1 MRVEVKGD
9 IEVCV
14 WVPCHITCFFEIRE
28 HDNPLETGSRGAGFN
43 LDVGIRTVVRLRR
56 SSDVEVLGGN
66 DVSRSVVERMLHGLD
81 VKARAELEHD
91 EPVPMGVGYGVSGA
105 TALGAAI
112 ATSVALGNVMT
123 VSQAGAVAHVVEVE
137 HMTGLGDVIAQIHG
151 GVEVRVKEGAPG
163 VGVVDK
169 LLHEPDLC
177 LITAILRKVP
187 TREMLMTKK
196 KAINRYGKMA
206 LARLLKRPS
215 IEVLMREA
223 KAFAEG
229 VGFMDGDVKRVA
241 EEVIERGALGASVK
255 KGVFYALI
263 KRDLV
268 DELSSLISKRLR
280 GVRLV
285 VCGIHDGGPRIVYV
299 RASNT
304 ASRPRS
310 TM

>member
-1 MRVEVKGD
+1 LRAEVERDV
-9 IEVCV
+9 EVCV

-43 LDVGIRTVVRLRR
+43 LDVGVRTVVRLRR
-56 SSDVEVLGGN
+56 SSEVEVSGGN
-66 DVSRSVVERMLHGLD
+66 EVSRSVVERMLSGLG
-81 VKARAELEHD
+81 VKAHAELEHD

-137 HMTGLGDVIAQIHG
+137 HMTGLGDVIAQVHG

-169 LLHEPDLC
+169 LVHEPNLR
-177 LITAILRKVP
+177 LITAILKKIP
-187 TREMLMTKK
+187 TREVLTTKRE
-196 KAINRYGKMA
+196 AINKYGREA

-241 EEVIERGALGASVK
+241 EEVMERGALGASVK
-255 KGVFYALI
+255 KGVFYALT
-263 KRDLV
+263 RESLV
-268 DELSSLISKRLR
+268 DELSSLISERLG

-285 VCGIHDGGPRIVYV
+285 VCGIHDGGPKIVYA
-299 RASNT
+299 RGL
-304 ASRPRS
+304 
-310 TM
+310 

>member
-1 MRVEVKGD
+1 MRAEVERDV
-9 IEVCV
+9 EVCV

-43 LDVGIRTVVRLRR
+43 LDVGVRTVVRLRR
-56 SSDVEVLGGN
+56 SSEVEVSGGN
-66 DVSRSVVERMLHGLD
+66 EVSRSVVERMLSGLG
-81 VKARAELEHD
+81 VKAHAELEHD

-137 HMTGLGDVIAQIHG
+137 HMTGLGDVIAQVHG

-169 LLHEPDLC
+169 LVHEPNLR
-177 LITAILRKVP
+177 LITAILKKIP
-187 TREMLMTKK
+187 TREVLTTKRE
-196 KAINRYGKMA
+196 AINKYGREA

-241 EEVIERGALGASVK
+241 EEVMERGALGASVK
-255 KGVFYALI
+255 KGVFYALT
-263 KRDLV
+263 RESLV
-268 DELSSLISKRLR
+268 DELSSLISERLG

-285 VCGIHDGGPRIVYV
+285 VCGIHDGGPKIVYA
-299 RASNT
+299 RGL
-304 ASRPRS
+304 
-310 TM
+310 

>member
-1 MRVEVKGD
+1 MRSEVERDV
-9 IEVCV
+9 EVCV

-28 HDNPLETGSRGAGFN
+28 HDDPLETGSRGAGFN
-43 LDVGIRTVVRLRR
+43 LDVGVRTILRLRR
-56 SSDVEVLGGN
+56 SSEVEISGGN
-66 DVSRSVVERMLHGLD
+66 DVSRSVVERMLRSLG

-112 ATSVALGNVMT
+112 ATSVALGNIMT

-169 LLHEPDLC
+169 LLHEPDLR
-177 LITAILRKVP
+177 LITAVLRKVP
-187 TREMLMTKK
+187 TREMLTTKRE
-196 KAINRYGKMA
+196 AINKYGRLA

-229 VGFMDGDVKRVA
+229 VGFMDGDVKKVA
-241 EEVIERGALGASVK
+241 EEVIKRGALGASVK
-255 KGVFYALI
+255 KGVFYALT
-263 KRDLV
+263 RESFV
-268 DELSSLISKRLR
+268 DELSSLISERLG

-285 VCGIHDGGPRIVYV
+285 VCGIHDGGPKIVYV
-299 RASNT
+299 RGL
-304 ASRPRS
+304 
-310 TM
+310 

>member
-1 MRVEVKGD
+1 MRSEVERDV
-9 IEVCV
+9 EVCV

-28 HDNPLETGSRGAGFN
+28 HDDPLETGSRGAGFN
-43 LDVGIRTVVRLRR
+43 LDVGVRTILRLRR
-56 SSDVEVLGGN
+56 SSEVEISGGN
-66 DVSRSVVERMLHGLD
+66 DVSRSVVERMLRSLG

-91 EPVPMGVGYGVSGA
+91 GPVPMGVGYGVSGA

-112 ATSVALGNVMT
+112 ATSVALGNIMT

-169 LLHEPDLC
+169 LLHEPDLR
-177 LITAILRKVP
+177 LITAVLRKIP
-187 TREMLMTKK
+187 TREMLMTKRE
-196 KAINRYGKMA
+196 AINKYGRLA

-229 VGFMDGDVKRVA
+229 VGFMDGDVKKVA
-241 EEVIERGALGASVK
+241 EEVIKRGALGASVK
-255 KGVFYALI
+255 KGVFYALT
-263 KRDLV
+263 RESFV
-268 DELSSLISKRLR
+268 DELSSLISERLG

-285 VCGIHDGGPRIVYV
+285 VCGIHDGGPKIVYV
-299 RASNT
+299 RGL
-304 ASRPRS
+304 
-310 TM
+310 

>member
-1 MRVEVKGD
+1 LRAGVERDV
-9 IEVCV
+9 EVCV

-28 HDNPLETGSRGAGFN
+28 HDDPLETGSRGAGFN
-43 LDVGIRTVVRLRR
+43 LDVGVRTIVRLRR
-56 SSDVEVLGGN
+56 SSDVEISGGN
-66 DVSRSVVERMLHGLD
+66 DVSRNVVERMLSGLG

-169 LLHEPDLC
+169 LLHEPDLR

-187 TREMLMTKK
+187 TKEMLMTKRE
-196 KAINRYGKMA
+196 AINKHGKLA
-206 LARLLKRPS
+206 LTRLLKRPS

-241 EEVIERGALGASVK
+241 EEVVERGALGASVK
-255 KGVFYALI
+255 KGVFYALT
-263 KRDLV
+263 KENLV
-268 DELSSLISKRLR
+268 DELSSLISEELG

-285 VCGIHDGGPRIVYV
+285 VCNIYDDGPRIVYV
-299 RASNT
+299 RSL
-304 ASRPRS
+304 
-310 TM
+310 

>member
-1 MRVEVKGD
+1 LGAEVD
-9 IEVCV
+9 RDVEVCV

-43 LDVGIRTVVRLRR
+43 LDVGVRTIVRLRR
-56 SSDVEVLGGN
+56 SSEVEVSGGN
-66 DVSRSVVERMLHGLD
+66 DVSRSVVERMLSGLG

-169 LLHEPDLC
+169 LLHEPDLR

-187 TREMLMTKK
+187 TREMLTTKRE
-196 KAINRYGKMA
+196 AINKYGRLA
-206 LARLLKRPS
+206 LARLLRRPS

-229 VGFMDGDVKRVA
+229 VGFMDGDVKEVA
-241 EEVIERGALGASVK
+241 EEVVERGALGASVK
-255 KGVFYALI
+255 KGVFYALT
-263 KRDLV
+263 REGLV
-268 DELSSLISKRLR
+268 NELSSLISERL
-280 GVRLV
+280 GGARLV
-285 VCGIHDGGPRIVYV
+285 VCGIYDGGPRIIYV
-299 RASNT
+299 RSL
-304 ASRPRS
+304 
-310 TM
+310 